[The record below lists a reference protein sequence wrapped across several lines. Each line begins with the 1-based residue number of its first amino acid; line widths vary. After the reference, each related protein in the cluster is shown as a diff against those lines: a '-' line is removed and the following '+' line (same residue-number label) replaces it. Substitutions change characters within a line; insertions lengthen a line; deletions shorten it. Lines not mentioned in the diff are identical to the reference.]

1 MNKLQF
7 ISVAKDFALI
17 IGYLDLAISFES
29 YKKVKNDY
37 LIVKKNLLK
46 WINEYNKVNSFDFVT
61 YEESLKLHTILDN
74 VKERILFDK
83 NIGEEKRISDEV
95 LLWYEIVI
103 KKINEEI
110 AFTF

>member
-1 MNKLQF
+1 MKK
-7 ISVAKDFALI
+7 ILI
-17 IGYLDLAISFES
+17 IFITIFSLFIINSANINVHAITLSDYVQIADE
-29 YKKVKNDY
+29 NDTA
-37 LIVKKNLLK
+37 
-46 WINEYNKVNSFDFVT
+46 WINEYNKVNSFDFIS

-103 KKINEEI
+103 KKINV
-110 AFTF
+110 TSY